1 MPKLVF
7 IEGVSGVGKTTMV
20 RMLAQELRAAG
31 MRVEAYA
38 EFDFRNPID
47 FYCTAYL
54 RQEEYEQLCGRFGA
68 DKLVKYAVRA
78 GDVFLVRYYNED
90 TSLFEEPLLHEL
102 AAREF
107 CYHPKQLV
115 SLAEYTAAY
124 RNVWSDFAGRMDDSH
139 DIILFD
145 GSLLHHPINDMM
157 RNYGASAEQAAGHVG
172 ALLDTLGNTDWC
184 VFYLKTEDIRSQL
197 TAARAERGQAAP
209 TDEQAAFWVRRYE
222 NDMAVLARLG
232 VSHEVLDVSH
242 GGWDA
247 ARRRILEKLQ

>member
-1 MPKLVF
+1 VPKLVF

-20 RMLAQELRAAG
+20 RMLAQELREAG
-31 MRVEAYA
+31 KRVEAYE

-54 RQEEYEQLCGRFGA
+54 TEADYEQLCREYGA
-68 DKLVKYAVRA
+68 ERLAKHTVCA
-78 GDVFLVRYYNED
+78 GKARLVRYYDED
-90 TSLFEEPLLHEL
+90 TPLFEEPLLHEL

-107 CYHPKQLV
+107 CYHPKRLI
-115 SLAEYTAAY
+115 SLTEYTEAY
-124 RNVWSDFAGRMDDSH
+124 RNVWSDFADELDDSQ

-172 ALLDTLGNTDWC
+172 ALIEALGDTDWC

-197 TAARAERGQAAP
+197 AAARAERGQSAP
-209 TDEQAAFWVRRYE
+209 TEEKTAFWVQRYE
-222 NDMAVLARLG
+222 NDMAVLARLS
-232 VSHEVLDVSH
+232 VPHEVLDVSH